1 MKLDEVKEW
10 YQIAGEDFYTAQI
23 MNNQVRKPIE
33 IICYHCAQSI
43 EKYLKGYLVYRETI
57 PPKTHDLT
65 LLLDLCVEFDNFFD
79 AVRMECSVINRY
91 SNEIRYPYRIEIN
104 QTDVDYSI
112 KAVERVMKLEPIKK
126 VLNKINDEGAV

>member
-1 MKLDEVKEW
+1 
-10 YQIAGEDFYTAQI
+10 

-33 IICYHCAQSI
+33 IICYHCAQAI
-43 EKYLKGYLVYRETI
+43 EKYLKGYLVYCGII

-65 LLLDLCVEFDNFFD
+65 LLLDLCVEFDNCFD
-79 AVRMECSVINRY
+79 TVRMECSVINRY

-112 KAVERVMKLEPIKK
+112 KAVERVMNLKPVKK
-126 VLNKINDEGAV
+126 IMEL